1 MRFKSFNLFYFRIV
15 RYLLLI
21 LLLNG
26 GGFLSAQ
33 TIDIGLFAGKSIQRI
48 DFSYLEGSYLIQAD
62 TSMYGAVL
70 PNEFIAV
77 TQLKSGKLLL
87 RKGVREIGRFD
98 RIQLL
103 PTGEDHAMRVRPRD
117 PVFRERKYRD
127 GFTIQKGQKGLT
139 IINNVSY
146 QHYLSGVIESEGG
159 AGRHLEYYKAQAVI
173 SRTYAMKH
181 ARRHEAN
188 GFNLCDQ
195 VHCQAYHNMMTYD
208 DQIAQAVQSTAGV
221 YMIDTVTNQLVD
233 GYFHANCGGQTSPSD
248 YVWREGTPYLKTFKD
263 TFCIYTRQA
272 TWEKKIPK
280 LEWRRFLINNYFYPI
295 ADSIYG
301 EQIYTFEQEE
311 RKAFYISPHLGIPL
325 RDLRYHFKLK
335 STFFS
340 CSPEGKFVVLKG
352 RGYGHG
358 VGLCQ
363 EGAMRMAHEGL
374 KYRQILSFYFDGIA
388 FEHYFHRM
396 YFEQDYLSPFDF

>member
-1 MRFKSFNLFYFRIV
+1 MRAIF
-15 RYLLLI
+15 LI
-21 LLLNG
+21 LILNG
-26 GGFLSAQ
+26 LSLLHAQ
-33 TIDIGLFAGKSIQRI
+33 TLDIGLYTGTSIQQI

-77 TQLKSGKLLL
+77 IQLKSGKLLM
-87 RKGVREIGRFD
+87 RKGVKVIGHFD
-98 RIQLL
+98 NIRLI
-103 PTGEDHAMRVRPRD
+103 PTGKDHAMRLRARD
-117 PVFRERKYRD
+117 PVLRERKYRD
-127 GFTIQKGQKGLT
+127 GFTIKNGDKGLK

-146 QHYLSGVIESEGG
+146 HHYLSGVIESEGG
-159 AGRHLEYYKAQAVI
+159 AGRHVEYYKAQAVI

-181 ARRHEAN
+181 AQRHASD
-188 GFNLCDQ
+188 GFSLCDQ

-208 DQIAQAVQSTAGV
+208 DRIGQAVRSTAGV
-221 YMIDTVTNQLVD
+221 YMVDTVTNELVD

-248 YVWREGTPYLKTFKD
+248 YVWREGIPYLKTFRD
-263 TFCIYTRQA
+263 TFCIYTSQA

-280 LEWRRFLINNYFYPI
+280 LQWRRFLINNYFYPV
-295 ADSIYG
+295 ADTTYG
-301 EQIYTFEQEE
+301 PQIYTFEQEE

-340 CSPEGKFVVLKG
+340 CYPQGKFVVLKG
-352 RGYGHG
+352 KGYGHG

-363 EGAMRMAHEGL
+363 EGAMRMAHEGV
-374 KYRQILSFYFDGIA
+374 KYRQILSFYYDGIE